1 MTENSDK
8 KMYDSEARIDELLNS
23 YIDGELTVDQQSEV
37 EELMARD
44 TGITQRLRQF
54 QKCKTIIGSLPRAE
68 APPQVLE
75 GVKIA
80 IAGKVI
86 SDRKTQKKYPRF
98 RRVLAAA
105 AMIGIA
111 AVMTTVMRTTISP
124 ELPSVPEK
132 SSANALA
139 PREFSGKLELRTSDL
154 VAVSAS
160 VNKAIEGIHHSEAI
174 PSARREDR
182 RIYSLS
188 CSKENLKNLLV
199 NIEHVWPE
207 LDSATLSVNTGVF
220 GEKVIV
226 ETVTTEQVA
235 KIVEQDNP
243 GKRIEIARDFAG
255 LNHMVSHLPDRAIAI
270 AIEGQNKNLTHQWQ
284 VFKPS
289 LAEREEPAPKTP
301 NQPEDKDTVHLTIIV
316 SW

>member
-23 YIDGELTVDQQSEV
+23 YIDGELTVDQQSDV
-37 EELMARD
+37 EELIARD
-44 TGITQRLRQF
+44 DGITQRLRQF
-54 QKCKTIIGSLPRAE
+54 QQCKTFIGALPRAE
-68 APPQVLE
+68 APPHVLE
-75 GVKIA
+75 GVKAA
-80 IAGKVI
+80 IAGKAI
-86 SDRKTQKKYPRF
+86 TDRRTQKTYPRF

-111 AVMTTVMRTTISP
+111 ALITTVMRTMTSP
-124 ELPSVPEK
+124 KPPVSER
-132 SSANALA
+132 SSANIPA

-160 VNKAIEGIHHSEAI
+160 VNKALEGIHHSEAI
-174 PSARREDR
+174 LSARREDR

-188 CSKENLKNLLV
+188 CSKEDLKSLLA

-220 GEKVIV
+220 GEKIVV
-226 ETVTTEQVA
+226 ETVTTEQVS
-235 KIVEQDNP
+235 KIIEQDNP
-243 GKRIEIARDFAG
+243 GKRIEIAKDFAV
-255 LNHMVSHLPDRAIAI
+255 LNHLDSNLMDRAIAN
-270 AIEGQNKNLTHQWQ
+270 AIEGQSKNLTHPWQ
-284 VFKPS
+284 MYKPS
-289 LAEREEPAPKTP
+289 LAEREDPTPKTLS
-301 NQPEDKDTVHLTIIV
+301 QHEDKDTIYLTIIL

>member
-8 KMYDSEARIDELLNS
+8 QMYDSEARIDELLNS

-44 TGITQRLRQF
+44 DGIAQRLKQF
-54 QKCKTIIGSLPRAE
+54 QKCKTLIGTLPRAE

-75 GVKIA
+75 GVKFA
-80 IAGKVI
+80 IAGKAI
-86 SDRKTQKKYPRF
+86 SDRRTEKKYPRF

-111 AVMTTVMRTTISP
+111 AVITTVMRTMYPPQPPVSDRA
-124 ELPSVPEK
+124 
-132 SSANALA
+132 SANISA
-139 PREFSGKLELRTSDL
+139 PSEFSGKLELKTDNL

-174 PSARREDR
+174 SSARREDR

-188 CSKENLKNLLV
+188 CSKENLKNLLA

-220 GEKVIV
+220 GEKVVV
-226 ETVTTEQVA
+226 ETVTTEQVG

-243 GKRIEIARDFAG
+243 GKRIEMARDFAV
-255 LNHMVSHLPDRAIAI
+255 LNYMDSHLADRAIAN
-270 AIEGQNKNLTHQWQ
+270 AIEGQNKNLDHQLQ
-284 VFKPS
+284 LIKPS
-289 LAEREEPAPKTP
+289 LAQREDPTP
-301 NQPEDKDTVHLTIIV
+301 QTPDQPEEKDTVHLTIIV

>member
-37 EELMARD
+37 EELIARED
-44 TGITQRLRQF
+44 GIAQRLRQF
-54 QKCKTIIGSLPRAE
+54 QKCKTFIGALPRAE
-68 APPQVLE
+68 APPHVLE
-75 GVKIA
+75 GVKTA
-80 IAGKVI
+80 IAGKSI
-86 SDRKTQKKYPRF
+86 SDRRSQKTYPRF

-111 AVMTTVMRTTISP
+111 VMMTTVMRTIISP
-124 ELPSVPEK
+124 ERPVPGK
-132 SSANALA
+132 SSANIPA
-139 PREFSGKLELRTSDL
+139 PREFSGKLELRTNDL

-160 VNKAIEGIHHSEAI
+160 VNKAIESIHHSEAI
-174 PSARREDR
+174 PTARREDR

-188 CSKENLKNLLV
+188 CSKENLKNLLAS
-199 NIEHVWPE
+199 IEHMWPE

-220 GEKVIV
+220 GEKIVV
-226 ETVTTEQVA
+226 ETVTTEQIE

-243 GKRIEIARDFAG
+243 GKRIEIARDFAV
-255 LNHMVSHLPDRAIAI
+255 LNHMDSHLTDRAIAN
-270 AIEGQNKNLTHQWQ
+270 AIEGQNKNLTHQLQ
-284 VFKPS
+284 VIKPS
-289 LAEREEPAPKTP
+289 LARREDPAPRTP
-301 NQPEDKDTVHLTIIV
+301 DQLEEKDTVHLTIIV